1 MGNYK
6 ISGGNMR
13 VVIIGAV
20 AAGTSA
26 ATEIRRNDKEAEII
40 IYEKDKYISY
50 AGCGMPYYISNEAEG
65 FSSVVPRDKDF
76 FKEKHNID
84 IYTEHEVVSVNPNN
98 KTLRVKNKS
107 GEIMDRY
114 DKLIIATGAM
124 SVKPDLKGSD
134 RDNVFLLR
142 NINDMI
148 DIKNFIDENKPKS
161 AVIIGSGFVGLEM
174 CESFK
179 LLGLDVT
186 IIARSKISKGIDND
200 LSLYIEEHLK
210 EKGVNVYT
218 NTKTVEIND
227 SGVVLGDG
235 SIVKADMVLLAT
247 GAKPNVTLAKE
258 MGIKLGATGAIKVDK
273 YMKTNI
279 EDVYSCGDC
288 IEMYYS
294 FNGNPVYRPLG
305 STANK
310 TGTIAGSNITG
321 IEQEFKGI
329 LGTAIYR
336 VFDLTVGMTGL
347 SEEEAVKSGY
357 NVVTTMDKRPNKPE
371 YMGGR
376 PIIIKAV
383 AEKETGKLLG
393 AQLIGYKGVD
403 RRLDVLVT
411 AITFNAK
418 AEDLMHLDLAY
429 APPYSTPRDNLYYT
443 GAKLKAKLSAL

>member
-1 MGNYK
+1 
-6 ISGGNMR
+6 MR

-26 ATEIRRNDKEAEII
+26 ATEIRRNDKKAEII

-134 RDNVFLLR
+134 RDNVFILR

-161 AVIIGSGFVGLEM
+161 AVIIGSGFIGLEM

-258 MGIKLGATGAIKVDK
+258 MGVKLGSTGAIKVDK

-310 TGTIAGSNITG
+310 TG
-321 IEQEFKGI
+321 
-329 LGTAIYR
+329 
-336 VFDLTVGMTGL
+336 
-347 SEEEAVKSGY
+347 
-357 NVVTTMDKRPNKPE
+357 
-371 YMGGR
+371 
-376 PIIIKAV
+376 
-383 AEKETGKLLG
+383 
-393 AQLIGYKGVD
+393 
-403 RRLDVLVT
+403 
-411 AITFNAK
+411 
-418 AEDLMHLDLAY
+418 
-429 APPYSTPRDNLYYT
+429 
-443 GAKLKAKLSAL
+443 

>member
-1 MGNYK
+1 M
-6 ISGGNMR
+6 SVSEGGNMR
-13 VVIIGAV
+13 VIIIGAV

-50 AGCGMPYYISNEAEG
+50 AGCGMPYYISNETDN
-65 FSSVVPRDKDF
+65 FSSVVPRDSEF
-76 FKEKHNID
+76 FKEKHDIN
-84 IYTEHEVVSVNPNN
+84 IYTEHEVLSVNSEN
-98 KTLRVKNKS
+98 KTLKIKNSS
-107 GEIMDRY
+107 GEITDRY

-124 SVKPDLKGSD
+124 SVKPDLKGAD
-134 RDNVFLLR
+134 RDNVFMLR

-148 DIKNFIDENKPKS
+148 QIKNYIQEKKPSS
-161 AVIIGSGFVGLEM
+161 AVIVGSGFIGLEM

-179 LLGLDVT
+179 LLGMDVT
-186 IIARSKISKGIDND
+186 IIARSKVSKGIDNE
-200 LSLYIEEHLK
+200 LSLYIEEHLR

-227 SGVVLGDG
+227 QGVVLEDG

-247 GAKPNVTLAKE
+247 GAKPNVAIAKN
-258 MGIKLGATGAIKVDK
+258 MGVELGVTGAIKVDK
-273 YMKTNI
+273 NMKTYI

-288 IEMYYS
+288 IETYYTI
-294 FNGNPVYRPLG
+294 NEAPVYRPLG

-321 IEQEFKGI
+321 IKEEFKGI

-347 SEEEAVKSGY
+347 SEEEAIKYGY
-357 NVVTTMDKRPNKPE
+357 NVVATTDKRANKPE

-383 AEKETGKLLG
+383 AEKETGRLLG
-393 AQLIGYKGVD
+393 AQMIGYEGVD
-403 RRLDVLVT
+403 RRLDVMAA

-429 APPYSTPRDNLYYT
+429 APPYSTPRDPLYYT
-443 GAKLKAKLSAL
+443 GVKLKAKMN

>member
-1 MGNYK
+1 ME
-6 ISGGNMR
+6 NMR
-13 VVIIGAV
+13 IVIIGAV

-26 ATEIRRNDKEAEII
+26 ATEIRRNNKEAEII

-50 AGCGMPYYISNEAEG
+50 AGCGMPYYISNEAKS
-65 FSSVVPRDKDF
+65 FLSVVPRDPEF
-76 FKEKHNID
+76 FKEKHNVD
-84 IYTEHEVVSVNPNN
+84 IFTEHEVLSVNTEN
-98 KTLRVKNKS
+98 KTLKIKNSS
-107 GEIMDRY
+107 GEITDRY

-134 RDNVFLLR
+134 RENVFLLR
-142 NINDMI
+142 NINHMI
-148 DIKNFIDENKPKS
+148 DIKNFIEEKKPSS
-161 AVIIGSGFVGLEM
+161 AVIVGSGFIGLEM

-179 LLGLDVT
+179 FLGMDVT
-186 IIARSKISKGIDND
+186 IIARSKISKGIDSE
-200 LSLYIEEHLK
+200 LSSYIEEHLR

-227 SGVVLGDG
+227 KGVVLGDG
-235 SIVKADMVLLAT
+235 SIVKADIVLLAT
-247 GAKPNVTLAKE
+247 GAKPTTALAE
-258 MGIKLGATGAIKVDK
+258 NMGVELGVTGAIKVDNH
-273 YMKTNI
+273 MKTNI

-288 IEMYYS
+288 IEMYYTI
-294 FNGNPVYRPLG
+294 NGNPVYRPLG

-321 IEQEFKGI
+321 IKEEFKGI

-357 NVVTTMDKRPNKPE
+357 NVVVTIDKRANKPE

-383 AEKETGKLLG
+383 AEKETGRMLG
-393 AQLIGYKGVD
+393 AQMVGYEGVD
-403 RRLDVLVT
+403 RRLDVLVA
-411 AITFNAK
+411 AITLNAK

-429 APPYSTPRDNLYYT
+429 APPYSTPRDPLYYT
-443 GAKLKAKLSAL
+443 GVKLKAKL

>member
-1 MGNYK
+1 
-6 ISGGNMR
+6 MR
-13 VVIIGAV
+13 IVIIGAV

-26 ATEIRRNDKEAEII
+26 ATEIRRNDRAAEIV
-40 IYEKDKYISY
+40 IYEKDEYISY
-50 AGCGMPYYISNEAEG
+50 AGCAMPYYISNEAEN
-65 FSSVVPRDKDF
+65 FASVVPRNAEF
-76 FKEKHNID
+76 FREKYKVD
-84 IYTEHEVVSVNPNN
+84 IYTRHEVLSVNPEN
-98 KTLRVKNKS
+98 KTLKVKNLS

-134 RDNVFLLR
+134 RENVFLLR
-142 NINDMI
+142 NINHMI
-148 DIKNFIDENKPKS
+148 DIKNFIEEKKPSS
-161 AVIIGSGFVGLEM
+161 AVIVGSGFIGLEM

-179 LLGLDVT
+179 FLGMDVT
-186 IIARSKISKGIDND
+186 IIARSKISKGIDSE
-200 LSLYIEEHLK
+200 LSSYIEEHLR

-227 SGVVLGDG
+227 KGVVLGDG
-235 SIVKADMVLLAT
+235 SIVKADIVLLAT
-247 GAKPNVTLAKE
+247 GAKPTTALAE
-258 MGIKLGATGAIKVDK
+258 NMGVELGVTGAIKVDNH
-273 YMKTNI
+273 MKTNI

-288 IEMYYS
+288 IEMYYTI
-294 FNGNPVYRPLG
+294 NGNPVYRPLG

-321 IEQEFKGI
+321 IKEEFKGI

-357 NVVTTMDKRPNKPE
+357 NVVVTIDKRANKPE

-383 AEKETGKLLG
+383 AEKETGRLLG
-393 AQLIGYKGVD
+393 AQMVGYEGVD
-403 RRLDVLVT
+403 RRLDVLVA
-411 AITFNAK
+411 AITLNAK

-429 APPYSTPRDNLYYT
+429 APPYSTPRDPLYYT
-443 GAKLKAKLSAL
+443 GVKLKAKL